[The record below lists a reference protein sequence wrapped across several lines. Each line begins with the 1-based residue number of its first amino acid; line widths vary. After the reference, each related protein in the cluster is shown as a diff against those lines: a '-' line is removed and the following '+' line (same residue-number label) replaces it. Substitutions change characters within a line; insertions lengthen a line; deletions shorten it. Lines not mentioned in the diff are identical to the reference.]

1 MLKSIFFCIFAKRN
15 FMPMRFFLHTLVLLL
30 FTFNIQATEFAI
42 ETAQDLAK
50 KYCQNP
56 TLKKTGI
63 KSSSS
68 LRSASEDDPSYF
80 IFSDDAAKTFCIVS
94 ANAEKILGY
103 GDYYSDDLPPQLQA
117 ALDMYAASP
126 QPLSEL
132 RSTTTRENI
141 PPFMNVVFG
150 TRSPYNK
157 YIPDREGYGPPV
169 GCVPVTLAQ
178 IAKYYEH
185 PSKLM
190 NDIPSYDHILS
201 TTPDTIYHIE
211 GQKAEGRTY
220 NWNLILNHYD
230 KDTTEDLNNEVA
242 KLMWDCARSVETTF
256 AQSGSAALTD
266 MLFYSL
272 IHYFGYNSDSLK
284 LLSRASY
291 FREEWLDIIHEE
303 LSKKRP
309 IYMSGSSYNNGGH
322 AFICDGYVDGY
333 LHINWGWNGS
343 SNGYF
348 DVDILDY
355 KRDKNKEQSN
365 PDNGYSFYEKIII
378 GIVPGEGEK
387 EYKRPQSASAI
398 IKTKQE
404 ECNVDTKYR
413 STDNGFIMY
422 TSFKA
427 YKTNIDKTRY
437 FALGYTNENGKL
449 SFLGNGKS
457 DYFFS
462 NTLNFDIKSEFDS
475 SYIGKD
481 INLFVLESDSNKAEI
496 LIQDSIFRWWS
507 PSELFDP
514 ITIRIPDT
522 IVNSVNL
529 IEPKDIKFLG
539 EYVDSTIILNV
550 QLTAERPEGSMRYFT
565 LAILLDK
572 DTLLSEN
579 NKNTCDFGDIIAN
592 IQRTFEY
599 PDIMDKEMTLIA
611 LQTDSF
617 TKKPKLKKEDWQIY
631 DNFTPISFKMS
642 DCKIFSKKAKV
653 DTIVHSTKGTTQRF
667 EITFSNPS
675 PFEFY
680 NDIYFLVE
688 NEGTGLMLSIPAWE
702 STTKII
708 ERKSPLFTRYINGL
722 LRIYNHF
729 ECPAEMV
736 FTKDTFSHVFYGFKG
751 GDETTIALQILNGT
765 NEDYNNTFIL
775 RCDSD
780 TIASQPITVAPQTGV
795 QINYSIPV
803 IASDSDILFVNY
815 TVYSIY
821 DKDNNLLGKT
831 LPADYYGRILQSFDN
846 EEMIISI
853 DVWPVIDSIMPPLLI
868 GITPSLEDTSLYE
881 RLIYTPDS
889 SAKAISLNFKL
900 SDYCSIDK
908 PKYIGLCKEDGTF
921 YAYMELLWENDNSSP
936 DILSNDI
943 SIIAVDGGIW
953 ISSDVDIPSL
963 PIYNSKGSL
972 IKSVGLRQN
981 SSLFVPLTKG
991 VYIIGNKKV
1000 LITS

>member
-1 MLKSIFFCIFAKRN
+1 
-15 FMPMRFFLHTLVLLL
+15 MRFFLHTLIL
-30 FTFNIQATEFAI
+30 FLFAFNIQATENAI
-42 ETAQDLAK
+42 ETAQNLAR

-56 TLKKTGI
+56 TLKKTGV
-63 KSSSS
+63 KTSSS
-68 LRSASEDDPSYF
+68 LRSASEDNPSYF

-126 QPLSEL
+126 QRLHEL
-132 RSTTTRENI
+132 RSATTRDNI
-141 PPFMNVVFG
+141 PAFMNVVFG

-157 YIPDREGYGPPV
+157 YIPEREGYGPPV

-220 NWNLILNHYD
+220 NWGLILNHYK
-230 KDTTEDLNNEVA
+230 KDTTEEFNNEVA

-266 MLFYSL
+266 MFFYSL
-272 IHYFGYNSDSLK
+272 IHYFDYNSDSLK
-284 LLSRASY
+284 LLSRKKY

-309 IYMSGSSYNNGGH
+309 IYMSGTSDNGGH
-322 AFICDGYVDGY
+322 AFICDGYVDGF
-333 LHINWGWNGS
+333 LHINWGWNGA
-343 SNGYF
+343 NDGYF

-355 KRDKNKEQSN
+355 NNNKDKEQSS
-365 PDNGYSFYEKIII
+365 PEKGYSFFEKIII
-378 GIVPGEGEK
+378 GIVPGKGKTEYEK
-387 EYKRPQSASAI
+387 PQSSKNI
-398 IKTKQE
+398 IQTKQE
-404 ECNVDTKYR
+404 SFSVSTKYR
-413 STDNGFIMY
+413 ATDNGFMMY
-422 TSFKA
+422 TSIEA
-427 YKTNIDKTRY
+427 YRPNADEDKN
-437 FALGYTNENGKL
+437 FALGYIGKDGKI
-449 SFLGNGKS
+449 SFLANGTS
-457 DYFFS
+457 DYFYADILS
-462 NTLNFDIKSEFDS
+462 INTKKEFNTSYLGNEIKL
-475 SYIGKD
+475 Y
-481 INLFVLESDSNKAEI
+481 VLESDNDDIET
-496 LIQDSIFRWWS
+496 LIQDTIYDGWH
-507 PSELFDP
+507 PSELFDS
-514 ITIRIPDT
+514 ITIKIPDT
-522 IVNSVNL
+522 IVNSNDFF
-529 IEPKDIKFLG
+529 EPKDVEFLG
-539 EYVDSTIILNV
+539 EYADTTVTLDIRFQTD
-550 QLTAERPEGSMRYFT
+550 RPEGCMRFFA
-565 LAILLDK
+565 LGLIVDG
-572 DTLLSEN
+572 DTLMSKN
-579 NKNTCDFGDIIAN
+579 NGDFNNFNEDLLNFKRSFKNPN
-592 IQRTFEY
+592 
-599 PDIMDKEMTLIA
+599 MDEEMTLIV
-611 LQTDSF
+611 LQRDDLPQSYN
-617 TKKPKLKKEDWQIY
+617 LDKKEWDICK
-631 DNFTPISFKMS
+631 NFNPISFKLS
-642 DCKIFSKKAKV
+642 DCKIFSKELKV
-653 DTIVHSTKGTTQRF
+653 DTIVHTTKGRTQRF

-680 NDIYFLVE
+680 NDVYFFINNITPLL
-688 NEGTGLMLSIPAWE
+688 NEKYETGIMVYIPVGGT
-702 STTKII
+702 TKKII
-708 ERKSPLFTRYINGL
+708 EHEAPLFTRYINGF
-722 LRIYNHF
+722 F
-729 ECPAEMV
+729 EVVSNFDIAAELI
-736 FTKDTFSHVFYGFKG
+736 FTKDTFSHVFYGLNG
-751 GDETTIALQILNGT
+751 GDESKIALQIFNGT
-765 NEDYNNTFIL
+765 KKDYNNTFVL

-780 TIASQPITVAPQTGV
+780 SISSQTVTVESLSGV
-795 QINYSIPV
+795 QINYSLPV
-803 IASDSDILFVNY
+803 IVGDSNTLSLKRVI
-815 TVYSIY
+815 YSIY
-821 DKDNNLLGKT
+821 DKDSSLLGNVTPLFYNGNVK
-831 LPADYYGRILQSFDN
+831 QSFKNDDK
-846 EEMIISI
+846 IISI
-853 DVWPVIDSIMPPLLI
+853 NLWPVTDSIMPPLII
-868 GITPSLEDTSLYE
+868 GITPSLGDTSLYE

-900 SDYCSIDK
+900 SDYCSLDK